1 MARQFMVCK
10 HLLLLLPRRPYG
22 LLCWRQWQ
30 WLLRL
35 KRCRLQGQL
44 LQECLHRRCLL
55 PCRMDLHLRESETGH
70 QTALHGDIGGKE
82 ISKSP
87 RAVLRVMEHSA
98 MKF

>member
-1 MARQFMVCK
+1 MDMGCD
-10 HLLLLLPRRPYG
+10 
-22 LLCWRQWQ
+22 
-30 WLLRL
+30 
-35 KRCRLQGQL
+35 
-44 LQECLHRRCLL
+44 
-55 PCRMDLHLRESETGH
+55 RMGLHLRESETGH